1 MNVWMPRNLPQA
13 YKRTGSQGI
22 EPRRRYNLIRSVSV
36 RLVLTLILCAVILPG
51 VVFSQAGKKSNHDN
65 KITEKPLLK
74 KIRHLSSKNY
84 TRVVMDLSS
93 EVKYETHILKGDASK
108 GLPMRVYVDLF
119 EIQLAMSSDDPI
131 LVRDGLLRRVRVGQ
145 YRSNVVR
152 VVLDLNDMSI
162 HKAFLLPDPYRL
174 VIDVHGAKDGKK
186 LAAIE
191 KKSRES
197 QSLPRSNPIRK
208 RLRKIVLDPGHGGR
222 DPGAIGM
229 SGLAEKDVVLSIAKK
244 LANKLRKEMGVKVI
258 LTRNDDSF
266 LHLEDRTAIANAE
279 GADLFISL
287 HTNASSNRRL
297 SGVET
302 YYLNATDDEA
312 AIRLAARENGTSR
325 RKISDLQFILSDLTQ
340 NSKLE
345 DSISLAHHLHSSVIS
360 NSRQKYGKVKDLGV
374 KKAFF
379 YVLVGAKMP
388 CVLAEL
394 FFITHKVEGRSLAR
408 RSYQNTI
415 VKALYQGIKK
425 YHESTLEVKNL

>member
-1 MNVWMPRNLPQA
+1 MSVWMLRDLPQA
-13 YKRTGSQGI
+13 HKRTGSRGI
-22 EPRRRYNLIRSVSV
+22 EPCRRSNLVRV
-36 RLVLTLILCAVILPG
+36 RLALTLILCAVILPG

-74 KIRHLSSKNY
+74 NIRHLSSKNY

-108 GLPMRVYVDLF
+108 GLPLRVYVDLF
-119 EIQLAMSSDDPI
+119 GIQLAMSSDDPI

-145 YRSNVVR
+145 YRPNVVR
-152 VVLDLNDMSI
+152 VVLDLNDMRS

-174 VIDVHGAKDGKK
+174 VVDVHGPRDGQK

-197 QSLPRSNPIRK
+197 QTLPKSKLIRK
-208 RLRKIVLDPGHGGR
+208 RLCKIVLDPGHGGK
-222 DPGAIGM
+222 DPGA
-229 SGLAEKDVVLSIAKK
+229 SSVRGLEEKDVVLSIAKK
-244 LANKLRKEMGVKVI
+244 LAKKLRKEMGCKVI

-287 HTNASSNRRL
+287 HTNSSSNRKLR
-297 SGVET
+297 GVET

-345 DSISLAHHLHSSVIS
+345 DSISLAHHLQSSVVS
-360 NSRQKYGKVKDLGV
+360 NVRKKYGKVKDLGV

-394 FFITHKVEGRSLAR
+394 FFISHKVEGRSLAQR
-408 RSYQNTI
+408 AYQNTI
-415 VKALYQGIKK
+415 VKALFQGIKE
-425 YHESTLEVKNL
+425 YHESTLVVKNL